1 MNRRD
6 VVKGIATL
14 ALAGTAAQGL
24 PLCNP
29 ASPCTPAT
37 KSLLV
42 WLEGPFAVVFNGD
55 PVTGVTAFTPIESE
69 HDLVVMGKLLSSYPK
84 RHHFDL
90 DGPGLN
96 TLPPACI
103 SADFKAFSSDHLG
116 LFCDPEIDSF
126 VRISLPCPKNVWTS
140 KLLSGTLGS
149 NTVCIPQDHVLEYE
163 IKDPGQATILW
174 DEEAKKVL
182 LPDQKNVFHIE
193 VGLPNP
199 PRDPMGQHA
208 MDFHNYSLLKCFSS
222 AQPTLTAI
230 GGSCTCAPNI
240 PPDIDQRLNHRSS
253 TLECKSGGLI
263 GGNP

>member
-116 LFCDPEIDSF
+116 LFCDP
-126 VRISLPCPKNVWTS
+126 R
-140 KLLSGTLGS
+140 
-149 NTVCIPQDHVLEYE
+149 
-163 IKDPGQATILW
+163 
-174 DEEAKKVL
+174 
-182 LPDQKNVFHIE
+182 
-193 VGLPNP
+193 
-199 PRDPMGQHA
+199 
-208 MDFHNYSLLKCFSS
+208 
-222 AQPTLTAI
+222 
-230 GGSCTCAPNI
+230 
-240 PPDIDQRLNHRSS
+240 
-253 TLECKSGGLI
+253 
-263 GGNP
+263 